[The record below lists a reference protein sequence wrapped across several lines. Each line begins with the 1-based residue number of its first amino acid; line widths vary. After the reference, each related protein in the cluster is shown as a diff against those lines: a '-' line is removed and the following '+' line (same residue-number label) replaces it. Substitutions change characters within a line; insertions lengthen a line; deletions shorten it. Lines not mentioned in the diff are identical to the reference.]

1 MTRVVLVTG
10 VSTPLA
16 AGVARSLSGSAGV
29 RRVIGADSSPP
40 APGSEGFE
48 FAHVDLH
55 DGSLARIVTETG
67 ADTVLHLGL
76 DTERGPNR
84 ENHVLGTVRMLSA
97 LQRTEGVRR
106 LVVRAG
112 VTLDSDDAAQVEE
125 HTRALE
131 RRRPEMSVAVLR
143 LANLI
148 GPSVETPLTRYLDQ
162 RVVPTV
168 LGTDPYVRFLHEDDA
183 AEALTRMALSEES
196 GLFDVAG
203 ADTVPLSDCLRRVG
217 GQRLPVPARG
227 LDVLR
232 RAAKRGRI
240 DYASLSAKQAV
251 HAAVSGRSMDTG
263 SLEHALGWRPSYSS
277 AQAFED
283 YAGVRGRLRRRD
295 RDRDHSTRGPGLR
308 PVHVL
313 ALARATLGRS
323 D

>member
-1 MTRVVLVTG
+1 MARVVLVTG

-16 AGVARSLSGSAGV
+16 AGVARSLSGVAGV

-55 DGSLARIVTETG
+55 EESLARIVADSG
-67 ADTVLHLGL
+67 ADLVLHLGL

-97 LQRTEGVRR
+97 LRHTEGVRR

-112 VTLDSDDAAQVEE
+112 VTLDSDDAAQVAE
-125 HTRALE
+125 HTRALQ

-143 LANLI
+143 FANLI
-148 GPSVETPLTRYLDQ
+148 GPSVDTPLTRYLDQ
-162 RVVPTV
+162 RVVPTA
-168 LGTDPYVRFLHEDDA
+168 LGSDPHVRFLHEDDA
-183 AEALTRMALSEES
+183 AEALVRMALSEED

-203 ADTVPLSDCLRRVG
+203 SDTVPLSHCLRRIG

-240 DYASLSAKQAV
+240 DYASLSAKRAV

-263 SLEHALGWRPSYSS
+263 TLEHALGWTPSYSS

-283 YAGVRGRLRRRD
+283 YAGVRGRPRPARRGRA
-295 RDRDHSTRGPGLR
+295 HTTRAHKLR
-308 PVHVL
+308 PIHVL

>member
-16 AGVARSLSGSAGV
+16 AGVARSLSGIAGV

-40 APGSEGFE
+40 APGAEGFE

-55 DGSLARIVTETG
+55 EGSLARIITESG

-97 LQRTEGVRR
+97 LQRTKGVRR

-112 VTLDSDDAAQVEE
+112 VTVESDDAAQVEE

-148 GPSVETPLTRYLDQ
+148 GPSVESPLTRYLDR

-168 LGTDPYVRFLHEDDA
+168 LGTDPHVRFLHEDDA

-203 ADTVPLSDCLRRVG
+203 TDTVLLSHCLRRVG

-232 RAAKRGRI
+232 HAAKRGRI
-240 DYASLSAKQAV
+240 DYASMSAKRAV
-251 HAAVSGRSMDTG
+251 HTAVSDSSMDTG
-263 SLEHALGWRPSYSS
+263 PLEHALGWRPSYSS
-277 AQAFED
+277 LQAFEA
-283 YAGVRGRLRRRD
+283 YAGARARPRRRD
-295 RDRDHSTRGPGLR
+295 HTTRGHWFR
-308 PVHVL
+308 PVHAL

-323 D
+323 G

>member
-16 AGVARSLSGSAGV
+16 ARVARSLCGAAGV
-29 RRVIGADSSPP
+29 RRVIGVDSSPP
-40 APGSEGFE
+40 SPDPGGFE
-48 FAHVDLH
+48 FARVDLH
-55 DGSLARIVTETG
+55 DGSLARIITETG

-97 LQRTEGVRR
+97 LQRTEGVDR

-168 LGTDPYVRFLHEDDA
+168 LGADPHVRFLHEDDA

-203 ADTVPLSDCLRRVG
+203 ADTVRLSHCLRRVG
-217 GQRLPVPARG
+217 GRRLPMPARG
-227 LDVLR
+227 LDEIG
-232 RAAKRGRI
+232 RA
-240 DYASLSAKQAV
+240 
-251 HAAVSGRSMDTG
+251 
-263 SLEHALGWRPSYSS
+263 
-277 AQAFED
+277 
-283 YAGVRGRLRRRD
+283 
-295 RDRDHSTRGPGLR
+295 
-308 PVHVL
+308 HV
-313 ALARATLGRS
+313 
-323 D
+323 